1 MGLSLSIAVGV
12 KNYSFLVLFIP
23 PEDPPHNVM
32 TMPSREFRDLLVTD
46 RAESALFFP
55 EIQELPFLFQ
65 VGCHFQV
72 QSLLEIRF
80 PLRVVRIGCT
90 LDFDMSFNWCV
101 HCS

>member
-1 MGLSLSIAVGV
+1 MAVGMQQ
-12 KNYSFLVLFIP
+12 YSILSPIVSTI
-23 PEDPPHNVM
+23 DPPHNVM
-32 TMPSREFRDLLVTD
+32 AVPSREFRDLLVTD
-46 RAESALFFP
+46 RAESTLFLP

-90 LDFDMSFNWCV
+90 LDFGMSFNWCV